1 MFTTDLS
8 NAKSNESETL
18 DLESL
23 NSSGEGNQDYEIL
36 LDPKESR
43 LTPLP
48 IKYHD
53 IYAFYELQVSTQ
65 WTVAHYMDA
74 IQKDKEQFSSLDPKI
89 QKLVKGI
96 LAFFAASDG
105 IVNMNLGERFINEVQ
120 ITEAQ
125 LFYRLQAA
133 MEDVHAITYSK
144 LIEACIADEKERIE
158 CFNALN
164 RIPAIAKKGD
174 WAKKWIDSDKSFAHR
189 LLAFSMVE
197 GIYFCGSFCVI
208 FWIMGQNILPG
219 LTTSNEGISRDESL
233 HTAFAV
239 WLYNNYIRNRLSQE
253 EVYEMIQE
261 AVSIEAEF
269 IDYLLPENLLG
280 MNAKLMKQYIEY
292 VADSLLV
299 DLKYEPL
306 YHVTQPFDF
315 MVKQNTSDT
324 RGNFF
329 EVVITTYNQFGVGV
343 DMDNF
348 NMDDIFKKNSY
359 VEESEYKRIAIKA
372 Q

>member
-1 MFTTDLS
+1 MANNFEKDQ
-8 NAKSNESETL
+8 E
-18 DLESL
+18 
-23 NSSGEGNQDYEIL
+23 YEIL

-48 IKYHD
+48 VKYND
-53 IYAFYELQVSTQ
+53 LYGFYEIQSATQ

-74 IQKDKEQFSSLDPKI
+74 IQKDKEQFDNLDPKI
-89 QKLVKGI
+89 QKLVKSV

-105 IVNMNLGERFINEVQ
+105 LVNMNLGERFINEVK

-144 LIEACIADEKERIE
+144 LIEACISDEKERME
-158 CFNALN
+158 TFNALD
-164 RIPAIAKKGD
+164 RIPAISKKGN
-174 WAKKWIDSDKSFAHR
+174 WAKKWIESDKPFAYR

-239 WLYNNYIRNRLSQE
+239 WLYNNYIRNRLPEE
-253 EVYEMIQE
+253 EVYEMIRE
-261 AVSIEAEF
+261 AVEIEAEF
-269 IDYLLPENLLG
+269 IEYILPERLLG
-280 MNAKLMKQYIEY
+280 MNAELMKQYIQY

-299 DLKYEPL
+299 DLKYEPIF
-306 YHVTQPFDF
+306 HVSQPFDF

-329 EVVITTYNQFGVGV
+329 EVVITTYNQYGMGV
-343 DMDNF
+343 DMSKF
-348 NMDDIFKKNSY
+348 NMDDIFEKGNFIKNSEY
-359 VEESEYKRIAIKA
+359 RSETIKQEVLA
-372 Q
+372 ERENSE